1 MMNLFS
7 LFNTIKIFIK
17 WLYFII
23 WFGYYYQDI
32 KVNRDYAVSLRNKL
46 ENLGILGIKIG
57 QYLCNRSD
65 ISSDIMK
72 EELVGFL
79 NNNTIHDIKHTNEI
93 LKKANIDNIILGDVI
108 GSGSLTQVY
117 RCMLPG
123 YGNSELVLKV
133 KHPEV
138 NNLIKEIYVVKKILS
153 LFSYYK
159 KLNFIINID
168 WNEFFILLEKQLD
181 LNNERNNLL
190 LYHNIYMNNMNNMY
204 NYDEITIPQYITGNE
219 DFIIMTYCEGKPLNE
234 YNKDTM
240 QYKKAHKLLTCSTIH
255 TFFIHQIIHGDIHC
269 GNILVKDNGNISI
282 IDFGV
287 CINFTEEENKGIY
300 AISRFNSNHNKESCN
315 EIINAIVQ
323 PHDIYNNN
331 INLNRITDMIMTH
344 FNTMHEDVINNTTA
358 IDIFNMITKL
368 IRNNNNLIKGNI
380 ILYFMNIMLIQG
392 LSPYT
397 ETTDVTSYIA
407 LGYMKKIPFF
417 VEELD
422 FFLDE
427 YYNHLTNSGML
438 TPYLQEKY
446 K

>member
-1 MMNLFS
+1 M
-7 LFNTIKIFIK
+7 
-17 WLYFII
+17 

-32 KVNRDYAVSLRNKL
+32 KVNREYAVSLRNKL

-72 EELVGFL
+72 EELTHFL
-79 NNNTIHDIKHTNEI
+79 NNNIIHDIRHTNEI
-93 LKKANIDNIILGDVI
+93 LNKANIDNIIIGDVI

-138 NNLIKEIYVVKKILS
+138 NNLIKEIYIVKKILS

-168 WNEFFILLEKQLD
+168 WNDFFILLEKQLD
-181 LNNERNNLL
+181 LNNEKDNLL
-190 LYHNIYMNNMNNMY
+190 LYHNIYMNNMY

-240 QYKKAHKLLTCSTIH
+240 QYKKAHKLLTCSTLH
-255 TFFIHQIIHGDIHC
+255 TFFCHQIIHGDIHC

-300 AISRFNSNHNKESCN
+300 AICRFNSNHNKESCS
-315 EIINAIVQ
+315 EIINALVQ
-323 PHDIYNNN
+323 PYDIYNNIIDLN
-331 INLNRITDMIMTH
+331 IITDMIMTH
-344 FNTMHEDVINNTTA
+344 FNTMSEDEINNTTA
-358 IDIFNMITKL
+358 IDIFNHITNL
-368 IRNNNNLIKGNI
+368 VRNNNNLIKGNI

-392 LSPYT
+392 LSPYSEST
-397 ETTDVTSYIA
+397 HVT
-407 LGYMKKIPFF
+407 
-417 VEELD
+417 
-422 FFLDE
+422 
-427 YYNHLTNSGML
+427 
-438 TPYLQEKY
+438 
-446 K
+446 